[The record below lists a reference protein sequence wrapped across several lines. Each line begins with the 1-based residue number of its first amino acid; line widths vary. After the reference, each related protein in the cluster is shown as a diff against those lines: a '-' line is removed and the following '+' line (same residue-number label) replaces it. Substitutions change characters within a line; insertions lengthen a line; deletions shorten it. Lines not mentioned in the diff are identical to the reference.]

1 MSYKKLISFA
11 WRFIKNNNST
21 PTGSYAQLA
30 YVMAFERPHTHNF
43 HIQHAHVSYEC
54 HVLIYTKRSV
64 VKSWRML
71 VVHDSSKQ
79 SWVTNRAV

>member
-1 MSYKKLISFA
+1 MIQNLKQIVKADLDDMIFGY
-11 WRFIKNNNST
+11 N
-21 PTGSYAQLA
+21 YCAQLA

-64 VKSWRML
+64 VKS
-71 VVHDSSKQ
+71 
-79 SWVTNRAV
+79 